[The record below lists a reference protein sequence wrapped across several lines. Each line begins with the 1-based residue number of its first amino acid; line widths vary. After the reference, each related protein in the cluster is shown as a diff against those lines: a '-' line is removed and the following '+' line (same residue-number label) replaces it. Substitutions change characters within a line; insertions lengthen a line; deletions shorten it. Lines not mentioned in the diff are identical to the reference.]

1 MAVVQI
7 SKIQI
12 RRGQANQGTGL
23 PQLASGEMAWA
34 IDTQELY
41 IGNGAVSEG
50 SPAVGNT
57 KILTQNDLSAA
68 GNLLGSL
75 KYIYKSTD
83 TTISTNPN
91 PNNPVIRPLQDRLDD
106 FVTAKE
112 FGVQGGYNNDNN
124 TGPDDTAAL
133 QQAINQLFLNPNGAA
148 NVDITGTDR
157 RIILQ
162 LPAGNFKIT
171 RTLYIPSYATIVGAG
186 ADKTIIYYVPATPS
200 TAGPAMQFINDSVNP
215 TNISDTSYF
224 NQPKY
229 IAISGITL
237 QVTTGQNIAMQM
249 DAVRNSTFENIK
261 LVGNWLATGKSNA
274 LATGILMRSLGLTA
288 TCENNIFNN
297 VQLTSLYYGV
307 FAEHDILNNTFDNCV
322 IGGYGADEDIQQGFV
337 LGYHNS
343 VITASQTI
351 TVPSPTYGPRATT
364 ITNTRFTNIKTQ
376 GVLVV
381 LGFGNTVSGCK
392 FDMVANSD
400 INGQAPEIYF
410 VVPGNTVKNNYSDR
424 SVLLRDQ
431 SRIGIPY
438 VPELGGHGVYESFGT
453 NSVTLSHTGS
463 ETFAFRLPCPS
474 DQHGNPVGTINYEI
488 NYLYTGVDGSNFFS
502 RKGTMTLS
510 VLVKENGATY
520 TANTQLSDEYNFAG
534 IDTPSTPSN
543 STSTF
548 LDFQSSFLDQI
559 GNPYTSSAGQI
570 PSSVVITYTNNVSGD
585 NNGYFEY
592 SYTAIS

>member
-7 SKIQI
+7 SRIQI
-12 RRGQANQGTGL
+12 RRGQANTGTGL

-68 GNLLGSL
+68 GNLLGSVN
-75 KYIYKSTD
+75 YIYKSTD

-91 PNNPVIRPLQDRLDD
+91 PNNPVQRRLQDRLDD

-112 FGVQGGYNNDNN
+112 FGIQGGYNINTG

-148 NVDITGTDR
+148 NVDITGTDK

-171 RTLYIPSYATIVGAG
+171 STLRIPSYATIVGAG
-186 ADKTIIYYVPATPS
+186 AEKTIIYYVPATPS
-200 TAGPAMQFINDSVNP
+200 TAGPAMLFINDSANP
-215 TNISDTSYF
+215 TNISQTSYT

-229 IAISGITL
+229 ISISGLTL
-237 QVTTGQNIAMQM
+237 HVTTGQNIAMQL
-249 DAVRNSTFENIK
+249 DAVRDSTFENIN
-261 LVGNWLATGKSNA
+261 LVGDWLVTSKTNV
-274 LATGILMRSLGLTA
+274 LATGILMRSLGITA
-288 TCENNIFNN
+288 SCENNVFNN
-297 VQLTSLYYGV
+297 IRMKSFYYAV
-307 FAEHDILNNTFDNCV
+307 FAEHDILNNTFSNCV
-322 IGGYGADEDIQQGFV
+322 VGGDGADEDIQQGFV

-343 VITASQTI
+343 TIAANQSI

-364 ITNTRFTNIKTQ
+364 IINSRFTNIKTQ
-376 GVLVV
+376 GVFVN
-381 LGFGNTVSGCK
+381 LGFGNTVTSCK
-392 FDMVANSD
+392 FDLVATSD
-400 INGQAPEIYF
+400 VNGLSPEIYF
-410 VVPGNTVKNNYSDR
+410 AVNGNTVKNTYSDR
-424 SVLLRDQ
+424 SVSLRDY
-431 SRIGIPY
+431 SNITTPY
-438 VPELGGHGVYESFGT
+438 IPELGGHGVYESFGT
-453 NSVTLSHTGS
+453 NSVAISQRGS

-474 DQHGNPVGTINYEI
+474 DQYGNPVGNINYEI
-488 NYLYTGVDGSNFFS
+488 DYLYSSTNFS
-502 RKGTMTLS
+502 RKGSMTLS
-510 VLVKENGATY
+510 VLVRESGPTY
-520 TANTQLSDEYNFAG
+520 TATTQLSDEYNFSG
-534 IDTPSTPSN
+534 TDSIFTPSS
-543 STSTF
+543 STATQ

-559 GNPYTSSAGQI
+559 GNPYTGSAGQI
-570 PSSVVITYTNNVSGD
+570 PSSVVINYTNNLAGD